1 MTELTILLVDD
12 HQVFREGVAELL
24 AKERCCGRLI
34 QIDSPAE
41 ARRVMAE
48 DLPDVVVTDM
58 SFPEGSGLDLVAWI
72 HATHPD
78 TPALCLSM
86 HADAE
91 TLQQAIAAGARGY
104 VTKSSGYAELVSG
117 VERVAAG
124 GHYLDQQMLEVVF
137 SRLKNGGTTHRDGPT
152 VAVPEALC
160 AGLSLR
166 EREVFS
172 RLVSD
177 QPIDHIASELCI
189 SAKTV
194 ENHRSS
200 IYRKLNV
207 RDRHSLYQLARG
219 CGMID

>member
-24 AKERCCGRLI
+24 AKERCCGRMI
-34 QIDSPAE
+34 QTDSPAD

-48 DLPDVVVTDM
+48 ELPDVVLTDM
-58 SFPEGSGLDLVAWI
+58 SFPEGSGLDLIAWI
-72 HATHPD
+72 HETHPD
-78 TPALCLSM
+78 TPCLCLSM
-86 HADAE
+86 HADAD

-104 VTKSSGYAELVSG
+104 VTKSSGYVELVSG

-137 SRLKNGGTTHRDGPT
+137 SRLEGDGPTHGDEPT

-160 AGLSLR
+160 ADLSLR
-166 EREVFS
+166 EREVFA

-177 QPIDHIASELCI
+177 QSIERIASELCI

-207 RDRHSLYQLARG
+207 RDRLSLYQLARG
-219 CGMID
+219 CGIID